1 MTDQSPNPDESQF
14 TQSEIDISN
23 QRIRE
28 VRSKLRDLAIEI
40 DAHKANVARCA
51 GGGVFLFALGA
62 LATYDL
68 VTGNSGL
75 WLSIGVTHDNLLW
88 LAIGLGVGSL
98 AAFIFAIILDKKHD
112 TVSEKRMAEL
122 ERELDLLL

>member
-1 MTDQSPNPDESQF
+1 MTDQSPNPDESHF
-14 TQSEIDISN
+14 TQPEIDISN

-28 VRSKLRDLAIEI
+28 LRSQIRDLAIEI

-68 VTGNSGL
+68 LTGNSGL
-75 WLSIGVTHDNLLW
+75 WLSVGVTHDNLLW
-88 LAIGLGVGSL
+88 LAIGLGVGCL
-98 AAFIFAIILDKKHD
+98 TAFAFALILDKKRD
-112 TVSEKRMAEL
+112 TISEKRMAEL
-122 ERELDLLL
+122 ERELDQLL